1 MRADGRQRDELRRIE
16 IESGFVTNPAG
27 AALIRYGRTMVL
39 CTASAV
45 AGVPE
50 FRVGKGGWLT
60 AEYQMAPGS
69 THSRS
74 PREAAKGGLK
84 GRTHEIQ
91 RLIGRSLRPT
101 IDLKLLG
108 ENTIH
113 IDCEVLQADGGTRT
127 ASITGAWVA
136 LALACD
142 KLIREGRL
150 ERSPL
155 LRAVAAVSVGIVDGE
170 VRVDLDYG
178 EDSRADVD
186 ANIVLVDTGEL
197 VEVQATGEG
206 GMLSRQE
213 LDRMLDS
220 AQAASERLFAA
231 QREAVGSAA
240 MERLGFARTS

>member
-1 MRADGRQRDELRRIE
+1 
-16 IESGFVTNPAG
+16 
-27 AALIRYGRTMVL
+27 
-39 CTASAV
+39 
-45 AGVPE
+45 
-50 FRVGKGGWLT
+50 
-60 AEYQMAPGS
+60 MAPGS

-101 IDLKLLG
+101 IDLKALG

-142 KLIREGRL
+142 KLMRDGRL
-150 ERSPL
+150 SVSPL
-155 LRAVAAVSVGIVDGE
+155 RCAVAAVSVGMVDGE
-170 VRVDLDYG
+170 VHVDLDYS
-178 EDSRADVD
+178 EDSRAGVD
-186 ANIVLVDTGEL
+186 ANIVLVDSGDL

-206 GMLSRQE
+206 DVLSRRD
-213 LDRMLDS
+213 LDRMLD
-220 AQAASERLFAA
+220 AAVAASTTLFKA
-231 QREAVGSAA
+231 QRDAVGSAA
-240 MERLGFARTS
+240 IARLFAPETA